1 MIHYLQITY
10 SHRNKIYIFYYE
22 INITNIV
29 IIRWKKNNYYFINDM
44 NFCSVLLNIKLFLY
58 WINCLFDNA
67 LSDVFSPIFS
77 VVGGTGTVDDYDFMN
92 MDLVSGDMDV
102 PVDFSS
108 INVSDLMAYNKST
121 WDHLITVNIW
131 LKQMQKFV
139 IFWFKSC

>member
-1 MIHYLQITY
+1 
-10 SHRNKIYIFYYE
+10 
-22 INITNIV
+22 
-29 IIRWKKNNYYFINDM
+29 
-44 NFCSVLLNIKLFLY
+44 
-58 WINCLFDNA
+58 
-67 LSDVFSPIFS
+67 
-77 VVGGTGTVDDYDFMN
+77 